1 MTVRKAPLFLVAV
14 VMAWVAVPAASAEIQ
29 FSIRDGR
36 VVLVATNATIA
47 DIMAEWA
54 KVGHTKIINA
64 DKIPRD
70 VVTLE
75 LRDVSERKVLD
86 ILLRTTSGFIAA
98 LREEDDPNAS
108 LFDRIVI
115 MPPSVAPPP
124 QVNASA
130 QPQNPRTAS
139 PAASMP
145 VPEPA
150 PAPVQVAA
158 ADDTKPD
165 ELPPQI
171 VVEAALQ
178 ERPAAGFTSNNTRHM
193 METLNPRDFRL
204 PPSMQGAMVSPM
216 QGAMV
221 SPMQGTMVS
230 PVGAVASP
238 VVGSTRP
245 GVISMP
251 AAPTAR

>member
-1 MTVRKAPLFLVAV
+1 MTVRKAPLFLVAA
-14 VMAWVAVPAASAEIQ
+14 VMAWLAVPAARADIQ
-29 FSIRDGR
+29 LSIRDGR
-36 VVLVATNATIA
+36 VVLVANNATIA

-54 KVGHTKIINA
+54 KVGQIKIVNA

-75 LRDVSERKVLD
+75 LRDVNERQALD
-86 ILLRTTSGFIAA
+86 ILLRTTSGFIVA
-98 LREEDDPNAS
+98 LRAEDNPSAS
-108 LFDRIVI
+108 RFDRIVI

-139 PAASMP
+139 PAASM
-145 VPEPA
+145 PEPA